1 MLKSARILKS
11 VQLVVGLLLFWFLLP
26 APVTLVGSFDVSL
39 PPGVLDG
46 DDDDDAIATLSD
58 LDLKVLGM
66 IPAPPSDLRKPVEG
80 FAPVQRF
87 DSPFSISGPS
97 TLSRSPPLS

>member
-1 MLKSARILKS
+1 MLKRARLLKS

-39 PPGVLDG
+39 PPGILDG

-58 LDLKVLGM
+58 LDLKVVATIPQPSPELPQPVVGTHHVEVPH
-66 IPAPPSDLRKPVEG
+66 PAP
-80 FAPVQRF
+80 FAAVLATP
-87 DSPFSISGPS
+87 
-97 TLSRSPPLS
+97 SRSPPLR